1 MQCKYCKTE
10 LEEGITVC
18 PNCGEVNE
26 EKNISK
32 KLKLMKILTFCL
44 AGIILLGTLVGAI
57 SYSLSGR
64 FLPGFLRENDI
75 NYKKSYSVSVKKLNT
90 KLGNE
95 NFLKT
100 RDTVIAT
107 MGEHQLTNRMLQVY
121 YWDLVSSTQFADLK
135 KDIPLDQQYQDPD
148 TQKTWQ
154 QYFIELAI
162 ETWQRDALVLDM
174 AKKAGFTMPQDYA
187 SQFET
192 LEKDMLNTAV
202 SKKYTSLDAFLESMM
217 GRGTTFQA
225 YYNYL
230 WDYFLGGT
238 YWAEYIET
246 VEVNMDEIE
255 AYYEAHKSELV
266 LDDYFKVT
274 KDSGKL
280 VDVRHILIKPKGGTT
295 SADGKTTT
303 YSDAEWNK
311 CRDDAQAILDAW
323 LAGEHTEESFAKL
336 ATEKTEDPGSKSTG
350 GLYTDTWKGKMVQEF
365 NDWCF
370 DETRKTGD
378 YGLVKTSYGYH
389 IMYFVGAE
397 EGWVRMC
404 TSGAKSQK
412 ATDMIDKIVE
422 QTPVDVDFK
431 KIAIA
436 DLK

>member
-1 MQCKYCKTE
+1 MQCRNCKTE

-18 PNCGEVNE
+18 PNCGEINE
-26 EKNISK
+26 EKDVSK
-32 KLKLMKILTFCL
+32 QLKVMKILTFCL
-44 AGIILLGTLVGAI
+44 AGIILLGTLFGAI
-57 SYSLSGR
+57 SYSFSGR
-64 FLPGFLRENDI
+64 ILPGFLRKNDV
-75 NYKKSYSVSVKKLNT
+75 NYKKSYSVSLKKLDT
-90 KLGNE
+90 DLGNK
-95 NFLKT
+95 NFLKD

-107 MGEHQLTNRMLQVY
+107 MGEHQLTNRLLQVY
-121 YWDLVSSTQFADLK
+121 YWDLASSANFSDLK
-135 KDIPLDQQYQDPD
+135 KDVPLDQQYQDPD

-162 ETWQRDALVLDM
+162 ETWKRDVLVLDM
-174 AKKAGFTMPQDYA
+174 AKEAGFTMPQDYA

-192 LEKDMLNTAV
+192 LEKDMLSTAV
-202 SKKYTSLDAFLESMM
+202 SKNYTSLDAFLEGML
-217 GRGTTFQA
+217 GRGTTFQI

-230 WDYFLGGT
+230 WDYFLSGT

-266 LDDYFKVT
+266 LDEYFKVT

-280 VDVRHILIKPKGGTT
+280 VDVRHILIMPVAEKDK
-295 SADGKTTT
+295 DGKNLPYTE
-303 YSDAEWNK
+303 AAWEE
-311 CRDDAQAILDAW
+311 CRVKAQAILDAW

-336 ATEKTEDPGSKSTG
+336 ATEKTEDPGSKSNG

-370 DETRKTGD
+370 DEARKTGD

-389 IMYFVGAE
+389 IMYFVDAE
-397 EGWVRMC
+397 EGWIRMC
-404 TSGAKSQK
+404 TEGAKSQK
-412 ATDMIDKIVE
+412 ATDTIDKLVE
-422 QTPVDVDFK
+422 QTSVEINFK